1 MDYAGALGTEE
12 AEEAA
17 DAGCLFH
24 KLIAKTNIVM
34 QLLRPTTLIPLLVA
48 FAVLRAGSV
57 LAAPPKVPSLPAQ
70 ATGYVQYA
78 LTNFPPQYQNGP
90 DALDNTPADNLLTD
104 AGATLGRALFYDKR
118 LSHDNSTACASCHK
132 QSKGFSDE
140 NQFSAGINGQL
151 TTRHSMG
158 LTNVVFYASG
168 AMFWDE
174 RASSIEDQA
183 LKPIQSPTEM
193 GSTLPEVVT
202 KLSQTTFYPT
212 LFQAAF
218 GTPEITPD
226 RIAKATA
233 QFERSMISYNSKYD
247 AYLNGQAT
255 LTPAESAGEQLFN
268 NSARCS
274 ACHTTTAQVGD
285 VTHNI
290 GLDATVT
297 DPGAGVGRF
306 KTPSLRNVAVRGRYM
321 HDGRFSSLE
330 EVVQFYSTQVQD
342 TPLLDGRLR
351 DPVQLNLTSDQIN
364 DIVAFLN
371 TLTDNSFLT
380 NQLFSDPFVTL
391 PGDYNGDGVVD
402 SADYIV
408 WRKNV
413 GDTTSLVADGNNDHH
428 TDNLDYAVWRQN
440 LGKTWQDLAYGSGGG
455 LSSPSVP
462 EPGGAVL
469 VALASLCTLARRRRG
484 RRTS

>member
-1 MDYAGALGTEE
+1 
-12 AEEAA
+12 
-17 DAGCLFH
+17 
-24 KLIAKTNIVM
+24 M
-34 QLLRPTTLIPLLVA
+34 QLRRWTTLIPALVA
-48 FAVLRAGSV
+48 ATLLRAGAG

-70 ATGYVQYA
+70 TAGYVQYSV
-78 LTNFPPQYQNGP
+78 TNRPPQYLNGP
-90 DALDNTPADNLLTD
+90 SAMDNTPADNITSD

-151 TTRHSMG
+151 TGRHSIG
-158 LTNVVFYASG
+158 LTNVTFYESG

-174 RASSIEDQA
+174 RATSVEDQA

-193 GSTLPEVVT
+193 GSTLPEVVA

-212 LFQAAF
+212 LFAAAF
-218 GTPEITPD
+218 GSPQITPD
-226 RIAKATA
+226 LIAKSIA

-255 LTPAESAGEQLFN
+255 LTPAEQAGETLFN
-268 NSARCS
+268 NAARCS
-274 ACHTTTAQVGD
+274 ACHSTTAQVGD
-285 VTHNI
+285 FPHNV
-290 GLDATVT
+290 GLDVVPT
-297 DPGAGVGRF
+297 DPGAGEGRF
-306 KTPSLRNVAVRGRYM
+306 KTPSLRNVGVRGRFM
-321 HDGRFSSLE
+321 HDGRFSTLE
-330 EVVQFYSTQVQD
+330 EVVQFYSSGVQD
-342 TPLLDGRLR
+342 GQFLDPRLK
-351 DPVQLNLTSDQIN
+351 DPVQLNLTQEQID

-380 NQLFSDPFVTL
+380 NSMFSDPFVTL

-408 WRKNV
+408 WRKYF

-428 TDNLDYAVWRQN
+428 VDNDDFAIWRQN
-440 LGKTWQDLAYGSGGG
+440 RGKTWQDLAYGSGS
-455 LSSPSVP
+455 LANPPVP
-462 EPGGAVL
+462 EPSAVAL
-469 VALASLCTLARRRRG
+469 VAIASFCALTRRRRN
-484 RRTS
+484 RRVT